1 MPICLSHIKA
11 AYLLM
16 IFDGKTKVS
25 NLATPIAVQEYVVR
39 LDVEMQNVMAVQE
52 LKTLHQMTTSR
63 VRVSYRLY
71 GFGLRR
77 MPQCLHFALGT
88 FLRTISSNAFLSMQ
102 VLDEGHVLSIDI
114 PGISLRPSAICA
126 PPPAAHPHLPST
138 HREFLQ
144 RNT

>member
-1 MPICLSHIKA
+1 MPICLSQIKA

-25 NLATPIAVQEYVVR
+25 YLATPLAVQEYVVR

-52 LKTLHQMTTSR
+52 LKTLHQMTIS
-63 VRVSYRLY
+63 RVSYRLY
-71 GFGLRR
+71 GSDLCR

-114 PGISLRPSAICA
+114 PGISLRLSAICA
-126 PPPAAHPHLPST
+126 PPPAAHPHSPST
-138 HREFLQ
+138 HREFL
-144 RNT
+144 